1 LPASLRAFFCPFF
14 TPFRFLVVILSAV
27 TSSYIAIEISQL
39 LPMRSRHTF
48 PQKISPTTTKR
59 EAMKKK
65 LDTDDVIENLITAT
79 LSEDATSRQRHM
91 FRESLRSLVRLAKAE
106 QVVEIKTNVRRL
118 TGALEAVSA
127 RRRAK
132 AVLLAQRL
140 PGILDHGQQQFEFK
154 Q

>member
-1 LPASLRAFFCPFF
+1 
-14 TPFRFLVVILSAV
+14 
-27 TSSYIAIEISQL
+27 
-39 LPMRSRHTF
+39 
-48 PQKISPTTTKR
+48 
-59 EAMKKK
+59 MKKK

-79 LSEDATSRQRHM
+79 LSEDAPARQRHL

-118 TGALEAVSA
+118 TGALEVHSA

-140 PGILDHGQQQFEFK
+140 PGLLDQGQQQFEFK